1 VVAAIVWQAIRFNFS
16 DTPAGPTS
24 MNWLTTIAIML
35 VENLSII
42 TACVPYLKPFLES
55 LESGLIRN
63 DDLRRRGEITGA
75 GGFATYGSGKRSQ
88 LSMKDSEA
96 PAQDT
101 TAVELTQIGKDPSA
115 RTVASVIVG
124 ARISGDSQG
133 SRVKMIT
140 QTKTWVVDDT
150 ATEKSSQNP

>member
-1 VVAAIVWQAIRFNFS
+1 MVAAIVWQAIRFNFS

-63 DDLRRRGEITGA
+63 DDLRRCGEITGA

-88 LSMKDSEA
+88 LSMKDSED

-101 TAVELTQIGKDPSA
+101 AAIELTQISKDPSA
-115 RTVASVIVG
+115 RTVASVTVG

-133 SRVKMIT
+133 SRVKMIA

-150 ATEKSSQNP
+150 ATEKSS

>member
-1 VVAAIVWQAIRFNFS
+1 VIAAIVWQAIRFNFS

-35 VENLSII
+35 VENLSIM

-63 DDLRRRGEITGA
+63 DDLRRRGEITGE
-75 GGFATYGSGKRSQ
+75 GGFASYGSGKRHQ
-88 LSMKDSEA
+88 LSTEDGEA
-96 PAQDT
+96 PAQDA
-101 TAVELTQIGKDPSA
+101 TAVELAKIGKDPSA
-115 RTVASVIVG
+115 RAVASVTVG
-124 ARISGDSQG
+124 ARVSGDSQG

-150 ATEKSSQNP
+150 ATEESSQNP

>member
-1 VVAAIVWQAIRFNFS
+1 
-16 DTPAGPTS
+16 

-55 LESGLIRN
+55 LEPGLIRN
-63 DDLRRRGEITGA
+63 DDLPRCGEITGA

-88 LSMKDSEA
+88 LSMKDSED

-101 TAVELTQIGKDPSA
+101 AAIELTQISKDPSA
-115 RTVASVIVG
+115 RTVASVTVG

-133 SRVKMIT
+133 SRVKMIA

-150 ATEKSSQNP
+150 AAEKSS